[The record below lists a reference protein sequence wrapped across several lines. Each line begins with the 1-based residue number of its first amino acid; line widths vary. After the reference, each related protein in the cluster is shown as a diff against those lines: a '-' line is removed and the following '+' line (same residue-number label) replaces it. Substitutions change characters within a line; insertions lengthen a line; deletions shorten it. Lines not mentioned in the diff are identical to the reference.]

1 LVEFFFFFFDFFAA
15 GGPEA
20 AEAEADEAAEAEAGL
35 PASSLFEFFESTKL
49 SFSKLK
55 LTNWEKCY
63 KTFFLFISLLSD
75 KLKCLSKW
83 VAFAQVGQGRAP
95 LRGGLLP
102 FLK

>member
-1 LVEFFFFFFDFFAA
+1 MVEFFFFFFDFFAA

-20 AEAEADEAAEAEAGL
+20 GEAAEAGEAEGGL

-83 VAFAQVGQGRAP
+83 VAFARVGQGRAP
-95 LRGGLLP
+95 SRGRLLP
-102 FLK
+102 SIK